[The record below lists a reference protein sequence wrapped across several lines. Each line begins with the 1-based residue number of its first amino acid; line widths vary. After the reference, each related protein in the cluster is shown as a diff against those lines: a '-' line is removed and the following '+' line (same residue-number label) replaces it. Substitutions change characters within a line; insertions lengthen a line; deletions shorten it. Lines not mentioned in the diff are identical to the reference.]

1 MSDASTVSR
10 DIQILVAGNLIVSG
24 DIDLPFTTELDEKGQ
39 IKVTMVDVLPTLA
52 DRLRVIAG
60 MLDEEYQKGKE

>member
-1 MSDASTVSR
+1 MSDTVNR